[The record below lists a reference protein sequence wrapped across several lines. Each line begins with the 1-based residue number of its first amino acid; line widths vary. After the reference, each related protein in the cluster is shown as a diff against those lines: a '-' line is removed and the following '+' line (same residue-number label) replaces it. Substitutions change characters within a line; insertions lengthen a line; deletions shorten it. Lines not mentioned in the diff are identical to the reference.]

1 MALTGA
7 CVALDGLTGGVAPTD
22 DGGTP
27 EEAARRSTHRT
38 TPGRKTQLQRRRAV
52 DGDDGTHRLRRVP
65 SKIADVARFPQSR
78 CSVKFPAGRRST
90 MTNQVPAVSG
100 YVRTARIRSS
110 PTSTPH
116 SLRRRYPAARRCRY
130 LVRTNPS
137 PSLSLPFRRQGRGD
151 RRSHFGAQVHHR
163 RATSCRA
170 AMP

>member
-1 MALTGA
+1 MLFCTPTLAALMALTGA

-90 MTNQVPAVSG
+90 MTYQVPAVSG
-100 YVRTARIRSS
+100 YVRSACPLVSHEHPTLAPSQVPCRTSMPIPCPDESVAVTVIAVPEAR
-110 PTSTPH
+110 T
-116 SLRRRYPAARRCRY
+116 RR
-130 LVRTNPS
+130 
-137 PSLSLPFRRQGRGD
+137 
-151 RRSHFGAQVHHR
+151 
-163 RATSCRA
+163 
-170 AMP
+170 